1 MKAKFF
7 NVSKIAF
14 FQRKGYFPKDTFGQ
28 KMHFFFLDSFSVKKG
43 LEIRSNDVL
52 DRKETFLD
60 YRNKI
65 FRRLKNRIFPKGL
78 THVFSQKMPNFSLI
92 RFG

>member
-14 FQRKGYFPKDTFGQ
+14 FKGVNPYFRSKNA
-28 KMHFFFLDSFSVKKG
+28 FFFLDSFSVKKG
-43 LEIRSNDVL
+43 LEIRSNDIL
-52 DRKETFLD
+52 ERKETFLE

-65 FRRLKNRIFPKGL
+65 FQRLKNRIFPKGL
-78 THVFSQKMPNFSLI
+78 THVFTQKMPNFSLI